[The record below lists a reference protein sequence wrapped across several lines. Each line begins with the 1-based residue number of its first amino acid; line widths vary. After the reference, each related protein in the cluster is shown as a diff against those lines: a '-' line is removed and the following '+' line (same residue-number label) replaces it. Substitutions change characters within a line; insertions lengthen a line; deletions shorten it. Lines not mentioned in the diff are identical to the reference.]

1 MQESTTRSLSS
12 LSSIILY
19 YPPLKLLALL
29 RNRKPSTIS
38 VHKLR
43 RTNLQLWQGSSRLS
57 RCSQGRARGRQQQAL
72 RHQIRAA
79 VPCAAPRSSSGTD
92 TPHSCRSQVSQVRNH
107 QHQTPALISH
117 RAALTG
123 CSQMRFV
130 SDAHR
135 VHTASSNQR
144 SARRNSHKEDL
155 RLPERVDRR
164 RTRPPSRRSR
174 QASHIVFSR
183 KCAKKKQ
190 AR

>member
-1 MQESTTRSLSS
+1 MLSCFASTSS
-12 LSSIILY
+12 PTSNDV
-19 YPPLKLLALL
+19 KLLSLL
-29 RNRKPSTIS
+29 CNRKPSTIS

-57 RCSQGRARGRQQQAL
+57 RCPQGRTRGRQQQAL
-72 RHQIRAA
+72 RPQIRAA
-79 VPCAAPRSSSGTD
+79 VPCAAPRSSSGTG

-135 VHTASSNQR
+135 VHAASRNQR
-144 SARRNSHKEDL
+144 SAQRNSAQA
-155 RLPERVDRR
+155 
-164 RTRPPSRRSR
+164 RPPTSIGSG
-174 QASHIVFSR
+174 QAYALALPLAAPGRHHR
-183 KCAKKKQ
+183 
-190 AR
+190 